1 MSKLGWEDA
10 QVRGM
15 GGYVT
20 GTSSLV
26 IEIAGY
32 VRGWVGYVK
41 GKGIGG
47 YDIGMGG

>member
-1 MSKLGWEDA
+1 MPIA

-15 GGYVT
+15 G
-20 GTSSLV
+20 SLD
-26 IEIAGY
+26 IEIGGY
-32 VRGWVGYVK
+32 VRGVVGYVK